1 MSRTQ
6 IGIPAA
12 AIAVAALS
20 AWLLAGCGPQSSA
33 SKAAEHATALPAA
46 ASGFG
51 SKTATDANRWYPLTP
66 GYQSVRLGKVNVGS
80 RRLTHRRVYTVT
92 DVFKR
97 IAGVRTVL
105 VLDQDYNGGEIS
117 EQALDYL
124 ALDRKGNVWYFGSY
138 TEAYE
143 GGQFVNV
150 NDGWLSGVRGG
161 KAGILIQANP
171 RRGTPAY
178 IQARPPG
185 AEPDVAKVSK
195 TGVSKCVPF
204 KCYKNVLV
212 VEEGG
217 SENKFYAAGVGEIGL
232 EPLGSGGKEEV
243 EELINLTH
251 LSRRGLAE
259 LSAEALKLDRH
270 AAKTVPQV
278 FGPSKPAKRMR

>member
-1 MSRTQ
+1 MSRPHV
-6 IGIPAA
+6 GSLA
-12 AIAVAALS
+12 AIAAAALS
-20 AWLLAGCGPQSSA
+20 ACLLAACGSDA
-33 SKAAEHATALPAA
+33 SKLTQGAAAPPAKASRFGARTATA
-46 ASGFG
+46 
-51 SKTATDANRWYPLTP
+51 ANRWYPLTA

-92 DVFKR
+92 DVVKQ
-97 IAGVRTVL
+97 IGGVRTVA

-124 ALDRKGNVWYFGSY
+124 AVDKQGNVWYFGSY

-150 NDGWLSGVRGG
+150 NDGWLSGVKGAKG
-161 KAGILIQANP
+161 GILVPAHP
-171 RRGTPAY
+171 RTGTPAY
-178 IQARPPG
+178 IQARVPG
-185 AEPDVAKVSK
+185 DDPDVAKVVK
-195 TGVSKCVPF
+195 TGVSKCVPY

-232 EPLGSGGKEEV
+232 EPRDSGGKDEV
-243 EELINLTH
+243 EALVNLTH
-251 LSRRGLAE
+251 LRRRGLAE

-270 AAKTVPQV
+270 ARRTVPQV
-278 FGPSKPAKRMR
+278 FGSSKPAKRLR